1 MGEITWFALTIPR
14 SKNENVG
21 KVKETRKSRRDLP
34 VGPMARNLPDKAGD
48 GASITSLGSFMCH
61 GQPSPCA
68 TTTELT
74 RCNQWSPRALE
85 LGLRNKKCQR
95 NAKRPVN
102 PNYRTA
108 LTCRKSRKP
117 VHSREAQRG
126 QKERKKTKTDLLTL
140 RGMLAGN
147 YYHLCFSWCLK
158 ISFTESKKIKA
169 KRHLSERRRQVT
181 VEYLEDML
189 ENFCTAVFQKQTN
202 GFQRKYNIHMS
213 NTLYQ

>member
-1 MGEITWFALTIPR
+1 MEVWDNGNVVKFFKFIFYHRQHNEAHNRTFMGEITWFALTIPR

-21 KVKETRKSRRDLP
+21 KVNETRKSRRDFP
-34 VGPMARNLPDKAGD
+34 GGPMARNLPAKAGD
-48 GASITSLGSFMCH
+48 VASITSLGSFMCH

-102 PNYRTA
+102 PNYRMA

-126 QKERKKTKTDLLTL
+126 QKERKQRLTCWH
-140 RGMLAGN
+140 
-147 YYHLCFSWCLK
+147 YVECL
-158 ISFTESKKIKA
+158 
-169 KRHLSERRRQVT
+169 QVT
-181 VEYLEDML
+181 TIISAFRDVWK
-189 ENFCTAVFQKQTN
+189 FPS
-202 GFQRKYNIHMS
+202 RKVKK
-213 NTLYQ
+213 